1 MDVVYII
8 IVVFLFLLAT
18 FDLVVG
24 VSNDAVNFL
33 QPAIG
38 SKATSFKAIL
48 FVAGIG
54 VLSGAMLSNGMMEIA
69 RSGIFM
75 PEHYYFNE
83 VMIIFLAVM
92 VTDVV
97 LLDIFNS
104 LGMPTSTTVSLIFE
118 LLGASFLVALTKL
131 DPANGLGFQ
140 ELLNTEKALQVIISI
155 FMSVAIAFFFGAF
168 VQYLTRIIFSFNY
181 KKNMKWF
188 IGIFGGIAVTSIIYF
203 MLIKGL
209 KSASFMT
216 PEAYAWINA
225 HTVSLILYSFV
236 GFSLLMQILHAL
248 RINVFKVIVLLGTL
262 ALSMAFA
269 GNDLVNFIGVPLAGF
284 SSFQDYMA
292 NGNGEFNSFLMTS
305 LMQPAKTP
313 LLFLIGAGAI
323 MMIVLMTSRKAQN
336 VVKTSVDLAR
346 QDEGEEM
353 FGSSTIA
360 RSLVR
365 FSMSVANTFAQ
376 ITPKPVAHW
385 IDRRFK
391 KDEAILENGA
401 AFDLVRASINLVLA
415 GLLIALGTSL
425 KLPLSTTYVTFMVA
439 MGTSLADR
447 AWTRESAV
455 FRITGVISV
464 IGGWF
469 VTAGAAFVLAFL
481 VAGAMKLGGVVAMVL
496 MIVLAVVALVSS
508 NRRYKKRKAKEKQ
521 DEIFTKM
528 MASKDKDEIWSLL
541 CEHIRINQANLLKFA
556 GKNYTQ
562 ITTGFMN
569 DDIKPLRKAVRKSR
583 NRRDQIKVVRRKE
596 AAGMRR
602 VEKITLIEKNTWFH
616 LSSNHAQHLVYCL
629 RRMAEPCK
637 DHVDNNFNPLSEECI
652 NEFTPIRDEILDL
665 LSTARDLL
673 LENQIDNL
681 EPVKRRCRD
690 LNKRLHTLRR
700 RQIGRIQQSDESLKV
715 SLVYL
720 NVLQESQELVNSL
733 DNMLKYTNRFI
744 EEEVLE
750 EDTVTDD
757 EGEEYLLTNP
767 KF

>member
-1 MDVVYII
+1 
-8 IVVFLFLLAT
+8 
-18 FDLVVG
+18 
-24 VSNDAVNFL
+24 
-33 QPAIG
+33 
-38 SKATSFKAIL
+38 
-48 FVAGIG
+48 
-54 VLSGAMLSNGMMEIA
+54 MLSNGMMEIA

-236 GFSLLMQILHAL
+236 GFSILMQILHAL

-292 NGNGEFNSFLMTS
+292 NGNGEFNTFLMTS

-541 CEHIRINQANLLKFA
+541 CEHIRVNQANLLKFA

>member
-1 MDVVYII
+1 
-8 IVVFLFLLAT
+8 
-18 FDLVVG
+18 
-24 VSNDAVNFL
+24 
-33 QPAIG
+33 
-38 SKATSFKAIL
+38 
-48 FVAGIG
+48 
-54 VLSGAMLSNGMMEIA
+54 
-69 RSGIFM
+69 
-75 PEHYYFNE
+75 
-83 VMIIFLAVM
+83 
-92 VTDVV
+92 
-97 LLDIFNS
+97 
-104 LGMPTSTTVSLIFE
+104 
-118 LLGASFLVALTKL
+118 
-131 DPANGLGFQ
+131 
-140 ELLNTEKALQVIISI
+140 
-155 FMSVAIAFFFGAF
+155 
-168 VQYLTRIIFSFNY
+168 
-181 KKNMKWF
+181 
-188 IGIFGGIAVTSIIYF
+188 
-203 MLIKGL
+203 
-209 KSASFMT
+209 
-216 PEAYAWINA
+216 
-225 HTVSLILYSFV
+225 
-236 GFSLLMQILHAL
+236 
-248 RINVFKVIVLLGTL
+248 
-262 ALSMAFA
+262 
-269 GNDLVNFIGVPLAGF
+269 
-284 SSFQDYMA
+284 
-292 NGNGEFNSFLMTS
+292 
-305 LMQPAKTP
+305 
-313 LLFLIGAGAI
+313 
-323 MMIVLMTSRKAQN
+323 
-336 VVKTSVDLAR
+336 
-346 QDEGEEM
+346 
-353 FGSSTIA
+353 
-360 RSLVR
+360 
-365 FSMSVANTFAQ
+365 
-376 ITPKPVAHW
+376 
-385 IDRRFK
+385 
-391 KDEAILENGA
+391 
-401 AFDLVRASINLVLA
+401 
-415 GLLIALGTSL
+415 
-425 KLPLSTTYVTFMVA
+425 
-439 MGTSLADR
+439 
-447 AWTRESAV
+447 
-455 FRITGVISV
+455 
-464 IGGWF
+464 
-469 VTAGAAFVLAFL
+469 
-481 VAGAMKLGGVVAMVL
+481 MVL

-541 CEHIRINQANLLKFA
+541 CEHIRVNQANLLKFA